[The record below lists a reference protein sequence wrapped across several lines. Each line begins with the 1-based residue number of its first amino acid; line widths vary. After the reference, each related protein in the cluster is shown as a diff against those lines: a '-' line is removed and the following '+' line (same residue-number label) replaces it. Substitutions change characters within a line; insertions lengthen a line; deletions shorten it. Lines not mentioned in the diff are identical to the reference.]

1 MKPPYFG
8 SWHNISY
15 ITLSSEQLKQA
26 TTYLHR
32 TVQFVAIIGKNLVH
46 QDDDDS
52 NTNMGWEESSGSLT
66 GRWVS
71 GSTSFRLVLNVTEF
85 ALQFQDGEQ

>member
-1 MKPPYFG
+1 MKPTYFG

-15 ITLSSEQLKQA
+15 ITLSGEQLKQA

-32 TVQFVAIIGKNLVH
+32 TVQFVAIIGKNLVP

-66 GRWVS
+66 GH
-71 GSTSFRLVLNVTEF
+71 
-85 ALQFQDGEQ
+85 